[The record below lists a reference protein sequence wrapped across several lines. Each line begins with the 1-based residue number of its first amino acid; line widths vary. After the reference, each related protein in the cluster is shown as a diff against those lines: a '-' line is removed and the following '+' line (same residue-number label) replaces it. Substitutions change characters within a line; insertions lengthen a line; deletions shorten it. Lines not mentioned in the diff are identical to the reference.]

1 MTQNEFF
8 EKYVVGY
15 EGDIENPVTQKL
27 WVEYG
32 FTNILIESIDIVTD
46 KDVVKKILTSD
57 IWKNN
62 EYSLKEGK
70 INNIRKIDKE
80 LVEHLYEVEVEFLD
94 KNGHDKYE
102 LKGVKTNARRKAA
115 KIGASAE
122 NKKSRLE
129 QMRKNYIEKPKDDYK
144 IKFDFNGHKSG
155 SNVLIRIN
163 ELEKSYLN
171 HLIFKNANLVVN
183 SGEKIGLIGPNG
195 SGKSTLIKII
205 LGIENID
212 KGEVWK
218 TPSLKVCYMS
228 QDVFDLDGDKTIFE
242 MANEY
247 GND

>member
-15 EGDIENPVTQKL
+15 EGDIENSVTQKL

-62 EYSLKEGK
+62 AYSLKEGK

-102 LKGVKTNARRKAA
+102 LKGLCDTDKMEQYKGQELYVIMSHEED
-115 KIGASAE
+115 KIQRFSC
-122 NKKSRLE
+122 
-129 QMRKNYIEKPKDDYK
+129 
-144 IKFDFNGHKSG
+144 F
-155 SNVLIRIN
+155 
-163 ELEKSYLN
+163 
-171 HLIFKNANLVVN
+171 
-183 SGEKIGLIGPNG
+183 
-195 SGKSTLIKII
+195 LIK
-205 LGIENID
+205 
-212 KGEVWK
+212 K
-218 TPSLKVCYMS
+218 
-228 QDVFDLDGDKTIFE
+228 
-242 MANEY
+242 
-247 GND
+247 

>member
-15 EGDIENPVTQKL
+15 EGDIENSVTQKL

-62 EYSLKEGK
+62 AYSLKEGK

-102 LKGVKTNARRKAA
+102 LKGLCDKDKMEQYKGQELYVIMSEEED
-115 KIGASAE
+115 KIQRFSC
-122 NKKSRLE
+122 
-129 QMRKNYIEKPKDDYK
+129 
-144 IKFDFNGHKSG
+144 F
-155 SNVLIRIN
+155 
-163 ELEKSYLN
+163 
-171 HLIFKNANLVVN
+171 
-183 SGEKIGLIGPNG
+183 
-195 SGKSTLIKII
+195 LIK
-205 LGIENID
+205 E
-212 KGEVWK
+212 
-218 TPSLKVCYMS
+218 
-228 QDVFDLDGDKTIFE
+228 
-242 MANEY
+242 
-247 GND
+247 

>member
-102 LKGVKTNARRKAA
+102 LKGLCDTDKMEQYKGQELYVIMSHEED
-115 KIGASAE
+115 KIQRFSC
-122 NKKSRLE
+122 
-129 QMRKNYIEKPKDDYK
+129 
-144 IKFDFNGHKSG
+144 F
-155 SNVLIRIN
+155 
-163 ELEKSYLN
+163 
-171 HLIFKNANLVVN
+171 
-183 SGEKIGLIGPNG
+183 
-195 SGKSTLIKII
+195 LIK
-205 LGIENID
+205 E
-212 KGEVWK
+212 
-218 TPSLKVCYMS
+218 
-228 QDVFDLDGDKTIFE
+228 
-242 MANEY
+242 
-247 GND
+247 

>member
-32 FTNILIESIDIVTD
+32 FTNILIESIDIITD

-80 LVEHLYEVEVEFLD
+80 LVEHLYEIEVEFLD

-102 LKGVKTNARRKAA
+102 LKGLCDKDKMEQYKGQELYVIMSEEED
-115 KIGASAE
+115 KIQRFSC
-122 NKKSRLE
+122 
-129 QMRKNYIEKPKDDYK
+129 
-144 IKFDFNGHKSG
+144 F
-155 SNVLIRIN
+155 
-163 ELEKSYLN
+163 
-171 HLIFKNANLVVN
+171 
-183 SGEKIGLIGPNG
+183 
-195 SGKSTLIKII
+195 LIK
-205 LGIENID
+205 E
-212 KGEVWK
+212 
-218 TPSLKVCYMS
+218 
-228 QDVFDLDGDKTIFE
+228 
-242 MANEY
+242 
-247 GND
+247 

>member
-15 EGDIENPVTQKL
+15 EGDIENSVTQKL

-62 EYSLKEGK
+62 AYSLKEGK

-102 LKGVKTNARRKAA
+102 LKGLCDTDKM
-115 KIGASAE
+115 
-122 NKKSRLE
+122 E
-129 QMRKNYIEKPKDDYK
+129 QYK
-144 IKFDFNGHKSG
+144 GQ
-155 SNVLIRIN
+155 
-163 ELEKSYLN
+163 EL
-171 HLIFKNANLVVN
+171 
-183 SGEKIGLIGPNG
+183 
-195 SGKSTLIKII
+195 
-205 LGIENID
+205 
-212 KGEVWK
+212 
-218 TPSLKVCYMS
+218 
-228 QDVFDLDGDKTIFE
+228 
-242 MANEY
+242 
-247 GND
+247 

>member
-15 EGDIENPVTQKL
+15 EGDIENSVTQKL

-62 EYSLKEGK
+62 AYSLKEGK

-102 LKGVKTNARRKAA
+102 LKGLCDMDKMEQYKGQELYVIMSHEED
-115 KIGASAE
+115 KIQRFSC
-122 NKKSRLE
+122 
-129 QMRKNYIEKPKDDYK
+129 
-144 IKFDFNGHKSG
+144 F
-155 SNVLIRIN
+155 
-163 ELEKSYLN
+163 
-171 HLIFKNANLVVN
+171 
-183 SGEKIGLIGPNG
+183 
-195 SGKSTLIKII
+195 LIK
-205 LGIENID
+205 
-212 KGEVWK
+212 K
-218 TPSLKVCYMS
+218 
-228 QDVFDLDGDKTIFE
+228 
-242 MANEY
+242 
-247 GND
+247 

>member
-80 LVEHLYEVEVEFLD
+80 LVEHLYEIEVEFLD

-102 LKGVKTNARRKAA
+102 LKGLCDTDKMEQYKGQELYVIMSHEED
-115 KIGASAE
+115 KIQRFSC
-122 NKKSRLE
+122 
-129 QMRKNYIEKPKDDYK
+129 
-144 IKFDFNGHKSG
+144 F
-155 SNVLIRIN
+155 
-163 ELEKSYLN
+163 
-171 HLIFKNANLVVN
+171 
-183 SGEKIGLIGPNG
+183 
-195 SGKSTLIKII
+195 LIK
-205 LGIENID
+205 E
-212 KGEVWK
+212 
-218 TPSLKVCYMS
+218 
-228 QDVFDLDGDKTIFE
+228 
-242 MANEY
+242 
-247 GND
+247 